1 MAKGH
6 ASSSSASSSTLM
18 TTLNTG
24 HTMPLVGLG
33 TWQAARG
40 VVGRAVADALVGVC
54 VCHAM
59 SDKL

>member
-1 MAKGH
+1 
-6 ASSSSASSSTLM
+6 M

-24 HTMPLVGLG
+24 HTMPLVGLR